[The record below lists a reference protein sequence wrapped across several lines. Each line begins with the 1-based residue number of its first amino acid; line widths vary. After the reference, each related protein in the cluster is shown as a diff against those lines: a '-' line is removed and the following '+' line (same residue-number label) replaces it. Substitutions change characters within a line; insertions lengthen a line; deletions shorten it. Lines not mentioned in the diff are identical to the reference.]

1 MKKIRLIIEK
11 QNLEYKKG
19 SVGYVLGTVNG
30 QIIDQQNPEKVF
42 YGASMPKLPMALA
55 QLMTFKG
62 TDKALTNKELSM
74 LLDYSKA
81 YELALRGK
89 HKPGASSN
97 EIFRSICKGDHNSP
111 QGQSYTRKIKIKKLK
126 KKNKDSQTLESEPG
140 EPQMNLGKVSTKEE
154 EKFLKGMG
162 LEKLLP
168 GICRSRP
175 GIGSRKGK
183 YVAPNRQ
190 TALGFFK
197 FMSLIYQADE
207 LAHDESSRTG
217 LYDEFVR
224 LKKDLEAR
232 EQEAGMSLDEPR
244 PKEPEI
250 DPRALESSVVNTFL
264 RPVFDEVQAL
274 TKGLRTKFEKP
285 NQPEKVTFDF
295 INREI
300 FKRSGGRGGSLQ
312 MWGKGG
318 FTRKYNQALHLAFVI
333 NEKYIL
339 SIYTDYGRENKQVS
353 KNTLRKLLAKKV
365 YEILNKNGIV

>member
-1 MKKIRLIIEK
+1 MKKIRLIIER
-11 QNLEYKKG
+11 QDLEYKKG
-19 SVGYVLGTVNG
+19 SVGYVLGTVDG

-55 QLMTFKG
+55 QLRKFKG
-62 TDKALTNKELSM
+62 TGMALTNKELSM

-81 YELALRGK
+81 YQLALRGK
-89 HKPGASSN
+89 HKSSASSN
-97 EIFRSICKGDHNSP
+97 EIFRSLCRGDYTSP
-111 QGQSYTRKIKIKKLK
+111 QGQSYTRKAKLK
-126 KKNKDSQTLESEPG
+126 KDPKTG
-140 EPQMNLGKVSTKEE
+140 QMVPDKSLSLGIVSRKEE

-168 GICRSRP
+168 GICRSRA

-183 YVAPNRQ
+183 WVAPNRQ

-217 LYDEFVR
+217 LYDEFVK

-250 DPRALESSVVNTFL
+250 DPRALESSVINTFL
-264 RPVFDEVQAL
+264 RPVFDEIQAL

-285 NQPEKVTFDF
+285 NQPEKDTFDF

-318 FTRKYNQALHLAFVI
+318 VTRKYNQALHLAFVI
-333 NEKYIL
+333 NEEYIL
-339 SIYTDYGRENKQVS
+339 SIYTDYGRENKQVG
-353 KNTLRKLLAKKV
+353 NNALRKLLAGKI

>member
-11 QNLEYKKG
+11 QDLKYKKG
-19 SVGYVLGTVNG
+19 SVGYVLGTVDG

-55 QLMTFKG
+55 QLKKFKG
-62 TDKALTNKELSM
+62 TDMVLTNKELSM

-81 YELALRGK
+81 YQLALRGK

-97 EIFRSICKGDHNSP
+97 HIFRSLCRGDYSTEN
-111 QGQSYTRKIKIKKLK
+111 QGQSYTRKAKLK
-126 KKNKDSQTLESEPG
+126 KDPKTG
-140 EPQMNLGKVSTKEE
+140 QMVPDKSLSLGIVSRKEE

-168 GICRSRP
+168 GICRSRK
-175 GIGSRKGK
+175 GVDWSGKGK
-183 YVAPNRQ
+183 WVAPNRQ

-217 LYDEFVR
+217 LYDEFVK

-244 PKEPEI
+244 PEEPEI
-250 DPRALESSVVNTFL
+250 DPRALESSVINTFL

-285 NQPEKVTFDF
+285 NQPEKDTFDF

-318 FTRKYNQALHLAFVI
+318 FTRKYNQALHMAFVI

-339 SIYTDYGRENKQVS
+339 SIYTDYGRENKQAG
-353 KNTLRKLLAKKV
+353 KNALRKLLAGKV
-365 YEILNKNGIV
+365 YEILSKNGIV